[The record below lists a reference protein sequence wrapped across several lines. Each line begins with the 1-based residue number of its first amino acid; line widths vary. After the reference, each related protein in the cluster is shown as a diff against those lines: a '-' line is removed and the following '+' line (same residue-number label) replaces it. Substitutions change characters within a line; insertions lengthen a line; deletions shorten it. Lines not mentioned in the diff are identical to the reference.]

1 MSDNNMNQM
10 PDGMN
15 PNGAD
20 GPQPSQNQQG
30 DAGQQY
36 SADQQYAGQYGQQ
49 QYDANQQYA
58 ADQQYAGQYGQQ
70 QYGANQQYAGQYGQ
84 QQYGANQQYAGQYGQ
99 QQYGANQQYAGQY
112 GQQQYGANQQ
122 YAGQYGQQQ
131 YGANQQYAGQYGQQQ
146 YGANQQYAGQY
157 GQQQYGANQQYAG
170 QYGQQQ
176 YDANQQFAGQ
186 QFADQY
192 GQQMNAQQSVY
203 DQTVNMYGDQAHKP
217 ESPKKR
223 KGIKIAIIAV
233 VAALVII
240 AAFVVV
246 FFVFIKKSPKDA
258 VKDAME
264 NTAKELENNNIA
276 GIVGADDIDVD
287 KLDVQSDF
295 TIDKVAG
302 DGQLDGSTF
311 TFDASTAK
319 SDGQNSFKLG
329 SSMTLAGET
338 VSADVVMI
346 GQTLYMSCPDLFTK
360 TFSFDMNSVMA
371 ELDSKDAGAGG
382 SVDSEALQ
390 KIIDEDLK
398 PAADKLAESI
408 TYEKVG
414 KDEFTNAN
422 GKTIKADHYTVTITT
437 DAIDEFSQALVDC
450 LNKYMDSNLSDDM
463 MDQMGVTK
471 DQLKQSIG
479 TIPSLVSAVMT
490 KDAVANVYVEN
501 DKVIRVDWDY
511 DLAAAGVKIS
521 FTADYMGDGNVT
533 SDAVTKIALT
543 YGSDVNIELKSES
556 KTDTSGDK
564 ISTDKKYTLSAMSG
578 GESQEFTGNVT
589 SDYDKNSG
597 KMSGSISV
605 DVQGETAQ
613 AAFEGVLADV
623 KKGESF
629 SINDAK
635 LTVTVSGED
644 VLQCS
649 GNLKVAEKDNKIEAP
664 AAGDVVDYS
673 VLNSDDVDQ
682 YINMDKM
689 EKIVSA
695 WSEIFDSV
703 SVDGRLDGKFGTD
716 SKDTEEEEPET
727 TEAATT
733 EEATTEKSNDSTEEK
748 DLSKVTLSLGDKSVK
763 INDPKGYERSY
774 ASEYT
779 ISYNDEKG
787 DVYASYS
794 TYTHYSASDLVKNM
808 KDTYTEYY
816 NDENSK
822 VNEMTDGT
830 VKAKDGTE
838 VTYLVI
844 QLTSYDMD
852 RTEVLLVYPTGE
864 DVVTCSIS
872 YWDKVDKVD
881 AQKLCE
887 TFMDA
892 IEIK

>member
-49 QYDANQQYA
+49 QY
-58 ADQQYAGQYGQQ
+58 
-70 QYGANQQYAGQYGQ
+70 
-84 QQYGANQQYAGQYGQ
+84 
-99 QQYGANQQYAGQY
+99 
-112 GQQQYGANQQ
+112 
-122 YAGQYGQQQ
+122 
-131 YGANQQYAGQYGQQQ
+131 
-146 YGANQQYAGQY
+146 GANQQYAGQY

-176 YDANQQFAGQ
+176 YDANQ

-264 NTAKELENNNIA
+264 NTAKELENNNIV

-360 TFSFDMNSVMA
+360 TFLFDMNSVMA

-673 VLNSDDVDQ
+673 VLSSDDVDQ

-733 EEATTEKSNDSTEEK
+733 EEATTEKSNDSTEEE

>member
-30 DAGQQY
+30 DAG
-36 SADQQYAGQYGQQ
+36 
-49 QYDANQQYA
+49 
-58 ADQQYAGQYGQQ
+58 
-70 QYGANQQYAGQYGQ
+70 
-84 QQYGANQQYAGQYGQ
+84 
-99 QQYGANQQYAGQY
+99 
-112 GQQQYGANQQ
+112 QQ

-176 YDANQQFAGQ
+176 YDANQ

-264 NTAKELENNNIA
+264 NTAKELENNNIV

-511 DLAAAGVKIS
+511 DIAAAGVKLS

-543 YGSDVNIELKSES
+543 YGSDVNIGLKSES

-564 ISTDKKYTLSAMSG
+564 ISTDNKYTLSAMSG

-733 EEATTEKSNDSTEEK
+733 EEATTEKSNDSTEEE

-822 VNEMTDGT
+822 VSEMTDGT

>member
-112 GQQQYGANQQ
+112 GQQQY
-122 YAGQYGQQQ
+122 
-131 YGANQQYAGQYGQQQ
+131 
-146 YGANQQYAGQY
+146 
-157 GQQQYGANQQYAG
+157 AG

-240 AAFVVV
+240 AALVVV

-703 SVDGRLDGKFGTD
+703 SVDSRLDGKFGTD

>member
-36 SADQQYAGQYGQQ
+36 SAD
-49 QYDANQQYA
+49 
-58 ADQQYAGQYGQQ
+58 
-70 QYGANQQYAGQYGQ
+70 
-84 QQYGANQQYAGQYGQ
+84 
-99 QQYGANQQYAGQY
+99 
-112 GQQQYGANQQ
+112 
-122 YAGQYGQQQ
+122 
-131 YGANQQYAGQYGQQQ
+131 
-146 YGANQQYAGQY
+146 QQYAGQY

-240 AAFVVV
+240 AALVVV

-613 AAFEGVLADV
+613 AVFEGVLADV

-703 SVDGRLDGKFGTD
+703 SVDSRLDGKFGTD

>member
-58 ADQQYAGQYGQQ
+58 AD
-70 QYGANQQYAGQYGQ
+70 
-84 QQYGANQQYAGQYGQ
+84 
-99 QQYGANQQYAGQY
+99 
-112 GQQQYGANQQ
+112 
-122 YAGQYGQQQ
+122 
-131 YGANQQYAGQYGQQQ
+131 QQYAGQYGQQQ

-240 AAFVVV
+240 AALVVV

-613 AAFEGVLADV
+613 AVFEGVLADV

-703 SVDGRLDGKFGTD
+703 SVDSRLDGKFGTD

>member
-36 SADQQYAGQYGQQ
+36 SAD
-49 QYDANQQYA
+49 
-58 ADQQYAGQYGQQ
+58 
-70 QYGANQQYAGQYGQ
+70 
-84 QQYGANQQYAGQYGQ
+84 
-99 QQYGANQQYAGQY
+99 
-112 GQQQYGANQQ
+112 QQ

-176 YDANQQFAGQ
+176 YDANQ

-264 NTAKELENNNIA
+264 NTAKELENNNIV

-511 DLAAAGVKIS
+511 DLAAAGVKLS

-716 SKDTEEEEPET
+716 SKDTEEEEAAT

-733 EEATTEKSNDSTEEK
+733 EEATTEKSNDSTEEE

-881 AQKLCE
+881 VQKLCE

>member
-49 QYDANQQYA
+49 QYD
-58 ADQQYAGQYGQQ
+58 
-70 QYGANQQYAGQYGQ
+70 
-84 QQYGANQQYAGQYGQ
+84 
-99 QQYGANQQYAGQY
+99 ANQQYAGQY

-240 AAFVVV
+240 AALVVV

-613 AAFEGVLADV
+613 AVFEGVLADV

-703 SVDGRLDGKFGTD
+703 SVDSRLDGKFGTD

-852 RTEVLLVYPTGE
+852 RTEVLLVYPKGE

>member
-58 ADQQYAGQYGQQ
+58 AD
-70 QYGANQQYAGQYGQ
+70 
-84 QQYGANQQYAGQYGQ
+84 
-99 QQYGANQQYAGQY
+99 
-112 GQQQYGANQQ
+112 
-122 YAGQYGQQQ
+122 
-131 YGANQQYAGQYGQQQ
+131 
-146 YGANQQYAGQY
+146 QQYAGQY

-240 AAFVVV
+240 AALVVV

-398 PAADKLAESI
+398 PATDKLAESI

-613 AAFEGVLADV
+613 AVFEGVLADV

-629 SINDAK
+629 SMNDAK

-703 SVDGRLDGKFGTD
+703 SVDSRLDGKFGTD

>member
-36 SADQQYAGQYGQQ
+36 SAD
-49 QYDANQQYA
+49 
-58 ADQQYAGQYGQQ
+58 
-70 QYGANQQYAGQYGQ
+70 
-84 QQYGANQQYAGQYGQ
+84 
-99 QQYGANQQYAGQY
+99 QQYAGQY

-176 YDANQQFAGQ
+176 YDANQ

-264 NTAKELENNNIA
+264 NTAKELENNNIV

-329 SSMTLAGET
+329 SSMTLADET

-703 SVDGRLDGKFGTD
+703 SVDSRLDGKFGTD

-733 EEATTEKSNDSTEEK
+733 EEATTEKSNDSTEEE

>member
-15 PNGAD
+15 TNGAD

-36 SADQQYAGQYGQQ
+36 SAD
-49 QYDANQQYA
+49 
-58 ADQQYAGQYGQQ
+58 
-70 QYGANQQYAGQYGQ
+70 
-84 QQYGANQQYAGQYGQ
+84 
-99 QQYGANQQYAGQY
+99 
-112 GQQQYGANQQ
+112 QQ

-176 YDANQQFAGQ
+176 YDANQ

-264 NTAKELENNNIA
+264 NTAKELENNNIV

-319 SDGQNSFKLG
+319 SDGQNSFKLD

-703 SVDGRLDGKFGTD
+703 SVDSRLDGKFGTD

-733 EEATTEKSNDSTEEK
+733 EEATTEKSNDSTEEE

-887 TFMDA
+887 TFVDA

>member
-58 ADQQYAGQYGQQ
+58 AD
-70 QYGANQQYAGQYGQ
+70 
-84 QQYGANQQYAGQYGQ
+84 
-99 QQYGANQQYAGQY
+99 
-112 GQQQYGANQQ
+112 QQ

-240 AAFVVV
+240 AALVVV

-613 AAFEGVLADV
+613 AVFEGVLADV

-716 SKDTEEEEPET
+716 SKDTGEEEPET

-733 EEATTEKSNDSTEEK
+733 EEATTEKSNDSTEEE

>member
-30 DAGQQY
+30 DADQQY

-49 QYDANQQYA
+49 QYGTNQQYA
-58 ADQQYAGQYGQQ
+58 
-70 QYGANQQYAGQYGQ
+70 
-84 QQYGANQQYAGQYGQ
+84 
-99 QQYGANQQYAGQY
+99 
-112 GQQQYGANQQ
+112 
-122 YAGQYGQQQ
+122 
-131 YGANQQYAGQYGQQQ
+131 ANQQYAGQYGQQQ

-176 YDANQQFAGQ
+176 YDANQ

-264 NTAKELENNNIA
+264 NTAKELENNNIV

-511 DLAAAGVKIS
+511 DLAAAGVKLS

-716 SKDTEEEEPET
+716 SKDTEEEEAAT

-733 EEATTEKSNDSTEEK
+733 EEATTEKSNDSTEEE

-881 AQKLCE
+881 VQKLCE

>member
-36 SADQQYAGQYGQQ
+36 SAD
-49 QYDANQQYA
+49 
-58 ADQQYAGQYGQQ
+58 
-70 QYGANQQYAGQYGQ
+70 
-84 QQYGANQQYAGQYGQ
+84 
-99 QQYGANQQYAGQY
+99 
-112 GQQQYGANQQ
+112 QQ

-176 YDANQQFAGQ
+176 YDANQ

-264 NTAKELENNNIA
+264 NTAKELENNNIV

-649 GNLKVAEKDNKIEAP
+649 GNLKIAEKDNKIEAP

-703 SVDGRLDGKFGTD
+703 SVDSRLDGKFGTD

-733 EEATTEKSNDSTEEK
+733 EEATTEKSNDSTEEE

>member
-15 PNGAD
+15 PNGDD

-36 SADQQYAGQYGQQ
+36 SAD
-49 QYDANQQYA
+49 
-58 ADQQYAGQYGQQ
+58 
-70 QYGANQQYAGQYGQ
+70 
-84 QQYGANQQYAGQYGQ
+84 
-99 QQYGANQQYAGQY
+99 
-112 GQQQYGANQQ
+112 
-122 YAGQYGQQQ
+122 
-131 YGANQQYAGQYGQQQ
+131 QQYAGQYGQQQ

-176 YDANQQFAGQ
+176 YDANQ

-264 NTAKELENNNIA
+264 NTAKELENNNIV

-703 SVDGRLDGKFGTD
+703 SVDSRLDGKFGTD

-733 EEATTEKSNDSTEEK
+733 EKATTEKSNDSTEEE

>member
-49 QYDANQQYA
+49 QYGANQQYA
-58 ADQQYAGQYGQQ
+58 ANQQDAGQYGQQ

-99 QQYGANQQYAGQY
+99 QQYGASQQYAGQY
-112 GQQQYGANQQ
+112 GQ
-122 YAGQYGQQQ
+122 
-131 YGANQQYAGQYGQQQ
+131 
-146 YGANQQYAGQY
+146 
-157 GQQQYGANQQYAG
+157 QQYAG

-176 YDANQQFAGQ
+176 YDANQ

-276 GIVGADDIDVD
+276 GIVGADDIDVE

-511 DLAAAGVKIS
+511 DFAAAGVKLS

-564 ISTDKKYTLSAMSG
+564 ISTDNKYTLSAMSG

-733 EEATTEKSNDSTEEK
+733 EEATTEKSNDSTEEE

>member
-58 ADQQYAGQYGQQ
+58 GQYGQQ

-84 QQYGANQQYAGQYGQ
+84 QQD
-99 QQYGANQQYAGQY
+99 
-112 GQQQYGANQQ
+112 
-122 YAGQYGQQQ
+122 
-131 YGANQQYAGQYGQQQ
+131 GANQQYAGQYGQQQ

-240 AAFVVV
+240 AALVVV

-302 DGQLDGSTF
+302 DGKLDGSTF

-613 AAFEGVLADV
+613 AVFEGVLADV

-703 SVDGRLDGKFGTD
+703 SVDSRLDGKFGTD

>member
-49 QYDANQQYA
+49 QYD
-58 ADQQYAGQYGQQ
+58 
-70 QYGANQQYAGQYGQ
+70 
-84 QQYGANQQYAGQYGQ
+84 
-99 QQYGANQQYAGQY
+99 
-112 GQQQYGANQQ
+112 
-122 YAGQYGQQQ
+122 
-131 YGANQQYAGQYGQQQ
+131 
-146 YGANQQYAGQY
+146 ANQQYAGQY

-264 NTAKELENNNIA
+264 NTAKELENNNIV

-302 DGQLDGSTF
+302 DGKLDGSTF

-613 AAFEGVLADV
+613 AVFEGVLADV

-703 SVDGRLDGKFGTD
+703 SVDSRLDGKFGTD

>member
-58 ADQQYAGQYGQQ
+58 AD
-70 QYGANQQYAGQYGQ
+70 
-84 QQYGANQQYAGQYGQ
+84 
-99 QQYGANQQYAGQY
+99 
-112 GQQQYGANQQ
+112 
-122 YAGQYGQQQ
+122 
-131 YGANQQYAGQYGQQQ
+131 
-146 YGANQQYAGQY
+146 QQYAGQY

-240 AAFVVV
+240 AALVVV

-613 AAFEGVLADV
+613 AVFEGVLADV

-703 SVDGRLDGKFGTD
+703 SVDSRLDGKFGTD

-727 TEAATT
+727 TGAATT

>member
-49 QYDANQQYA
+49 QY
-58 ADQQYAGQYGQQ
+58 
-70 QYGANQQYAGQYGQ
+70 
-84 QQYGANQQYAGQYGQ
+84 
-99 QQYGANQQYAGQY
+99 
-112 GQQQYGANQQ
+112 
-122 YAGQYGQQQ
+122 
-131 YGANQQYAGQYGQQQ
+131 
-146 YGANQQYAGQY
+146 
-157 GQQQYGANQQYAG
+157 GANQQYAG

-176 YDANQQFAGQ
+176 YDANQ

-264 NTAKELENNNIA
+264 NTAKELENNNIV

-302 DGQLDGSTF
+302 DGKLDGSTF

-511 DLAAAGVKIS
+511 DLAAAGVKLS

-703 SVDGRLDGKFGTD
+703 SVDSRLDGKFGTD

-733 EEATTEKSNDSTEEK
+733 EEATTEKSNDSTEEE
-748 DLSKVTLSLGDKSVK
+748 DLSKVTLSLGGKSVK

>member
-15 PNGAD
+15 TNGAD

-36 SADQQYAGQYGQQ
+36 SAD
-49 QYDANQQYA
+49 
-58 ADQQYAGQYGQQ
+58 
-70 QYGANQQYAGQYGQ
+70 
-84 QQYGANQQYAGQYGQ
+84 
-99 QQYGANQQYAGQY
+99 
-112 GQQQYGANQQ
+112 QQ

-176 YDANQQFAGQ
+176 YDANQ

-264 NTAKELENNNIA
+264 NTAKELENNNIV

-302 DGQLDGSTF
+302 DGQLDGATF

-319 SDGQNSFKLG
+319 SDGQNSFKLD

-703 SVDGRLDGKFGTD
+703 SVDSRLDGKFGTD

-733 EEATTEKSNDSTEEK
+733 EEATTEKSNDSTEEE

>member
-131 YGANQQYAGQYGQQQ
+131 Y
-146 YGANQQYAGQY
+146 
-157 GQQQYGANQQYAG
+157 
-170 QYGQQQ
+170 
-176 YDANQQFAGQ
+176 DANQ

-240 AAFVVV
+240 AALVVV

-533 SDAVTKIALT
+533 SDAVTKIART

-703 SVDGRLDGKFGTD
+703 SVDSRLDGKFGTD

-787 DVYASYS
+787 DVYVSYS

-830 VKAKDGTE
+830 VKAKNGTE

>member
-36 SADQQYAGQYGQQ
+36 SADQQYTGQYGQQ

-131 YGANQQYAGQYGQQQ
+131 YY
-146 YGANQQYAGQY
+146 
-157 GQQQYGANQQYAG
+157 
-170 QYGQQQ
+170 
-176 YDANQQFAGQ
+176 ANQQFAGQ

-240 AAFVVV
+240 AALVVV

-703 SVDGRLDGKFGTD
+703 SVDSRLDGKFGTD

>member
-36 SADQQYAGQYGQQ
+36 SAD
-49 QYDANQQYA
+49 
-58 ADQQYAGQYGQQ
+58 
-70 QYGANQQYAGQYGQ
+70 
-84 QQYGANQQYAGQYGQ
+84 
-99 QQYGANQQYAGQY
+99 QQYAGQY

-176 YDANQQFAGQ
+176 YDANQ

-264 NTAKELENNNIA
+264 NTAKELENNNIV

-302 DGQLDGSTF
+302 DGKLDGSTF

-319 SDGQNSFKLG
+319 SDGQNSFKLD

-733 EEATTEKSNDSTEEK
+733 EEATTEKSNDSTEEE

>member
-10 PDGMN
+10 PDGMK

-36 SADQQYAGQYGQQ
+36 SAD
-49 QYDANQQYA
+49 
-58 ADQQYAGQYGQQ
+58 
-70 QYGANQQYAGQYGQ
+70 
-84 QQYGANQQYAGQYGQ
+84 
-99 QQYGANQQYAGQY
+99 QQYAGQY

-176 YDANQQFAGQ
+176 YDANQ

-264 NTAKELENNNIA
+264 NTAKELENNNIV

-511 DLAAAGVKIS
+511 DLAAAGVKLS

-733 EEATTEKSNDSTEEK
+733 EEATTEKSNDSTEEE

>member
-36 SADQQYAGQYGQQ
+36 SAD
-49 QYDANQQYA
+49 
-58 ADQQYAGQYGQQ
+58 
-70 QYGANQQYAGQYGQ
+70 
-84 QQYGANQQYAGQYGQ
+84 
-99 QQYGANQQYAGQY
+99 QQYAGQY

-176 YDANQQFAGQ
+176 YDANQ

-264 NTAKELENNNIA
+264 NTAKELENNNIV

-703 SVDGRLDGKFGTD
+703 SVDSRLDGKFGTD

-733 EEATTEKSNDSTEEK
+733 EEATTEKSNDSTEEE

-808 KDTYTEYY
+808 KDTYTEHY

>member
-36 SADQQYAGQYGQQ
+36 SAD
-49 QYDANQQYA
+49 
-58 ADQQYAGQYGQQ
+58 
-70 QYGANQQYAGQYGQ
+70 
-84 QQYGANQQYAGQYGQ
+84 
-99 QQYGANQQYAGQY
+99 
-112 GQQQYGANQQ
+112 QQ

-176 YDANQQFAGQ
+176 YDANQ

-264 NTAKELENNNIA
+264 NTAKELENNNIV

-511 DLAAAGVKIS
+511 DLAAAGVKLS

-703 SVDGRLDGKFGTD
+703 SVDSRLDGKFGTD

-733 EEATTEKSNDSTEEK
+733 EKATTEKSNDSTEEE

>member
-36 SADQQYAGQYGQQ
+36 S
-49 QYDANQQYA
+49 

-112 GQQQYGANQQ
+112 GQQQYGAN
-122 YAGQYGQQQ
+122 
-131 YGANQQYAGQYGQQQ
+131 
-146 YGANQQYAGQY
+146 
-157 GQQQYGANQQYAG
+157 
-170 QYGQQQ
+170 
-176 YDANQQFAGQ
+176 Q

-264 NTAKELENNNIA
+264 NTAKELENNNIV

-511 DLAAAGVKIS
+511 DLAAAGVKLS

-733 EEATTEKSNDSTEEK
+733 EEATTEKSNDSTEEE

>member
-49 QYDANQQYA
+49 QYGANQQYA
-58 ADQQYAGQYGQQ
+58 GQYGQQQYAGQYGQQ

-84 QQYGANQQYAGQYGQ
+84 QQY
-99 QQYGANQQYAGQY
+99 
-112 GQQQYGANQQ
+112 
-122 YAGQYGQQQ
+122 
-131 YGANQQYAGQYGQQQ
+131 
-146 YGANQQYAGQY
+146 
-157 GQQQYGANQQYAG
+157 AG

-176 YDANQQFAGQ
+176 YDANQ

-264 NTAKELENNNIA
+264 NTAKELENNNIV

-511 DLAAAGVKIS
+511 DLAAAGVKLS

-703 SVDGRLDGKFGTD
+703 SVDSRLDGKFGTD

-733 EEATTEKSNDSTEEK
+733 EEATTEKSNDSTEEE

>member
-58 ADQQYAGQYGQQ
+58 ANQQYGQQQYGANQQYAGQQYGQQ

-84 QQYGANQQYAGQYGQ
+84 QQYDANQQYNAG
-99 QQYGANQQYAGQY
+99 
-112 GQQQYGANQQ
+112 
-122 YAGQYGQQQ
+122 
-131 YGANQQYAGQYGQQQ
+131 
-146 YGANQQYAGQY
+146 
-157 GQQQYGANQQYAG
+157 QQYGANQQYAG

-511 DLAAAGVKIS
+511 DLAAAGVKLS

-613 AAFEGVLADV
+613 AVFEGVLADV

-703 SVDGRLDGKFGTD
+703 SVDSRLDGKFGTD

-733 EEATTEKSNDSTEEK
+733 EEATTEKSNDSTEEE

>member
-20 GPQPSQNQQG
+20 GSQPSQNQQG

-36 SADQQYAGQYGQQ
+36 SAD
-49 QYDANQQYA
+49 
-58 ADQQYAGQYGQQ
+58 
-70 QYGANQQYAGQYGQ
+70 
-84 QQYGANQQYAGQYGQ
+84 
-99 QQYGANQQYAGQY
+99 QQYAGQY

-176 YDANQQFAGQ
+176 YDANQ

-264 NTAKELENNNIA
+264 NTAKELENNNIV

-511 DLAAAGVKIS
+511 DLAAAGVKLS

-733 EEATTEKSNDSTEEK
+733 EEATTEKSNDSTEEE

>member
-112 GQQQYGANQQ
+112 GQQQY
-122 YAGQYGQQQ
+122 
-131 YGANQQYAGQYGQQQ
+131 
-146 YGANQQYAGQY
+146 
-157 GQQQYGANQQYAG
+157 AG

-240 AAFVVV
+240 AALVVV

-613 AAFEGVLADV
+613 AVFEGVLADV

-703 SVDGRLDGKFGTD
+703 SVDSRLDGKFGTD

>member
-49 QYDANQQYA
+49 QYD
-58 ADQQYAGQYGQQ
+58 
-70 QYGANQQYAGQYGQ
+70 
-84 QQYGANQQYAGQYGQ
+84 
-99 QQYGANQQYAGQY
+99 
-112 GQQQYGANQQ
+112 
-122 YAGQYGQQQ
+122 
-131 YGANQQYAGQYGQQQ
+131 ANQQYAGQYGQQQ

-240 AAFVVV
+240 AALVVV

-703 SVDGRLDGKFGTD
+703 SVDSRLDGKFGTD

-830 VKAKDGTE
+830 VKAKNGTE

>member
-36 SADQQYAGQYGQQ
+36 SAD
-49 QYDANQQYA
+49 
-58 ADQQYAGQYGQQ
+58 
-70 QYGANQQYAGQYGQ
+70 
-84 QQYGANQQYAGQYGQ
+84 
-99 QQYGANQQYAGQY
+99 
-112 GQQQYGANQQ
+112 QQ

-176 YDANQQFAGQ
+176 YDANQ

-264 NTAKELENNNIA
+264 NTAKELENNNIV

-302 DGQLDGSTF
+302 DGKLDGSTF

-319 SDGQNSFKLG
+319 SDGQNSFKLD

-613 AAFEGVLADV
+613 AAFEGVLAHV

-635 LTVTVSGED
+635 LTVTVSGKD

-703 SVDGRLDGKFGTD
+703 SVDSRLDGKFGTD

-733 EEATTEKSNDSTEEK
+733 EKATTEKSNDSTEEE

>member
-15 PNGAD
+15 TNGAD

-36 SADQQYAGQYGQQ
+36 S
-49 QYDANQQYA
+49 

-112 GQQQYGANQQ
+112 GQQQYE
-122 YAGQYGQQQ
+122 
-131 YGANQQYAGQYGQQQ
+131 
-146 YGANQQYAGQY
+146 ANQQYAGQY

-176 YDANQQFAGQ
+176 YDANQ

-264 NTAKELENNNIA
+264 NTAKELENNNIV

-302 DGQLDGSTF
+302 DGKLDGSTF

-319 SDGQNSFKLG
+319 SDGQNSFKLD

-564 ISTDKKYTLSAMSG
+564 ISNDKKYTLSAMSG

-703 SVDGRLDGKFGTD
+703 SVDSRLDGKFGTD

-733 EEATTEKSNDSTEEK
+733 EEATTEKSNDSTEEE

>member
-58 ADQQYAGQYGQQ
+58 AD
-70 QYGANQQYAGQYGQ
+70 
-84 QQYGANQQYAGQYGQ
+84 
-99 QQYGANQQYAGQY
+99 
-112 GQQQYGANQQ
+112 
-122 YAGQYGQQQ
+122 
-131 YGANQQYAGQYGQQQ
+131 
-146 YGANQQYAGQY
+146 QQYAGQY

-240 AAFVVV
+240 AALVVV

-578 GESQEFTGNVT
+578 GESQELTGNVT

-613 AAFEGVLADV
+613 AVFEGVLADV

-703 SVDGRLDGKFGTD
+703 SVDSRLDGKFGTD

>member
-58 ADQQYAGQYGQQ
+58 GQYGQQ

-84 QQYGANQQYAGQYGQ
+84 QQYGANQQYAGQYDQ

-112 GQQQYGANQQ
+112 GQQQYDANQQ
-122 YAGQYGQQQ
+122 YNAG
-131 YGANQQYAGQYGQQQ
+131 
-146 YGANQQYAGQY
+146 
-157 GQQQYGANQQYAG
+157 QQYGANQQYAG

-217 ESPKKR
+217 ESPKRR

-264 NTAKELENNNIA
+264 NTAKELENNNIV

-511 DLAAAGVKIS
+511 DLAAAGVKLS

-556 KTDTSGDK
+556 KADTSGDK

-613 AAFEGVLADV
+613 AVFEGVLADV

-703 SVDGRLDGKFGTD
+703 SVDSRLDGKFGTD

-733 EEATTEKSNDSTEEK
+733 EAATTEKSNDSTEEE

>member
-49 QYDANQQYA
+49 QYD
-58 ADQQYAGQYGQQ
+58 
-70 QYGANQQYAGQYGQ
+70 
-84 QQYGANQQYAGQYGQ
+84 
-99 QQYGANQQYAGQY
+99 
-112 GQQQYGANQQ
+112 
-122 YAGQYGQQQ
+122 
-131 YGANQQYAGQYGQQQ
+131 
-146 YGANQQYAGQY
+146 ANQQYAGQY

-240 AAFVVV
+240 AALVVV

-703 SVDGRLDGKFGTD
+703 SVDSRLDGKFGTD

-733 EEATTEKSNDSTEEK
+733 EEATTEKSNDSTEEE

>member
-49 QYDANQQYA
+49 QY
-58 ADQQYAGQYGQQ
+58 
-70 QYGANQQYAGQYGQ
+70 
-84 QQYGANQQYAGQYGQ
+84 
-99 QQYGANQQYAGQY
+99 
-112 GQQQYGANQQ
+112 
-122 YAGQYGQQQ
+122 
-131 YGANQQYAGQYGQQQ
+131 
-146 YGANQQYAGQY
+146 GANQQYAGQY

-176 YDANQQFAGQ
+176 YDANQ

-264 NTAKELENNNIA
+264 NTAKELENNNIV

-703 SVDGRLDGKFGTD
+703 SVDSRLDGKFGTD

-733 EEATTEKSNDSTEEK
+733 EKATTEKSNDSTEEE

>member
-49 QYDANQQYA
+49 QYAANQ
-58 ADQQYAGQYGQQ
+58 QYGQQ

-112 GQQQYGANQQ
+112 GQQQYDANQQ
-122 YAGQYGQQQ
+122 YNAG
-131 YGANQQYAGQYGQQQ
+131 
-146 YGANQQYAGQY
+146 
-157 GQQQYGANQQYAG
+157 QQYGANQQYAG

-276 GIVGADDIDVD
+276 GIVGADDIDVE

-511 DLAAAGVKIS
+511 DLAAAGVKLS

-613 AAFEGVLADV
+613 AVFEGVLADV

-703 SVDGRLDGKFGTD
+703 SVDSRLDGKFGTD

-733 EEATTEKSNDSTEEK
+733 EEATTEKSNDSTEEE